1 MTIEKYFSVSD
12 VQTFLQ
18 CREKWDL
25 SSPNR
30 KSYRHRATPRMYLT
44 QGTAL
49 HHAIEAQER
58 SSAGFS
64 SVGPLKAAEDFL
76 AQERLDRVE
85 QIKRETGFEPWPT
98 EMREWDEKAEFTLS
112 LVKQYFEHYGYDNP
126 LADQGME
133 YLATEVPFKI
143 DISELT
149 GIAGAFFVGTFDGIA
164 KDEMDNL
171 WLVENKSYQ
180 SRPDLKDL
188 RVHFQTTGY
197 AVAWE
202 MLTGIPLTGALYNG
216 VAKKL
221 IKEPRVL
228 KSGALSTDVSQQTTL
243 ARYTAAI
250 KRVGG
255 NIADPK
261 YAKILEKLEN
271 IERQGDDRFFYRES
285 FYFNETQTESW
296 LREFKDIIHEMNDN
310 PRIYRTVSFKGCGP
324 MGADCWWQDICF
336 AKHTGQD
343 IDLTLEQRYEVGSY
357 GTIEAVEGVEPF
369 QVSSIEGLRE
379 ALRARV

>member
-1 MTIEKYFSVSD
+1 VIEKYFSVSD

-18 CREKWDL
+18 CREKWDI

-30 KSYRHRATPRMYLT
+30 QSLRHRATPRMYLT

-49 HHAIEAQER
+49 HNAIEAQQKGVQNPLEATDVYLKVER
-58 SSAGFS
+58 EA
-64 SVGPLKAAEDFL
+64 
-76 AQERLDRVE
+76 RVD
-85 QIKRETGFEPWPT
+85 QIRRETGFDPWPL
-98 EMREWDEKAEFTLS
+98 EMKEWDEKAGLTRALA
-112 LVKQYFEHYGYDNP
+112 KQYFDHYGYENP
-126 LADQGME
+126 LADQGLE
-133 YLATEVPFKI
+133 YIATEVPFKI
-143 DISELT
+143 DISELV
-149 GIAGAFFVGTFDGIA
+149 GILGAFFVGTFDGIA
-164 KDEMDNL
+164 VDQQENL

-180 SRPDLKDL
+180 SKPDLKDL

-202 MLTGIPLTGALYNG
+202 MLTGIPLAGALYNG

-228 KSGALSTDVSQQTTL
+228 NSGALSTDVSQQTTW

-255 NIADPK
+255 SIADPK
-261 YAKILEKLEN
+261 YAKILDKLEN

-285 FYFNETQTESW
+285 FYFNETQIQSW
-296 LREFKDIIHEMNDN
+296 TREFTDIVREMNDD

-324 MGADCWWQDICF
+324 QGADCWWQDVCF

-343 IDLTLEQRYEVGSY
+343 VQTTIDQRYEVGSY
-357 GTIEAVEGVEPF
+357 GTIQAVDGITAVS
-369 QVSSIEGLRE
+369 VSSIEELRE
-379 ALRARV
+379 ALRQHG

>member
-1 MTIEKYFSVSD
+1 MIEKYFSVSD

-18 CREKWDL
+18 CREKWDI

-30 KSYRHRATPRMYLT
+30 QSLRHRSTPRMYLT

-49 HHAIEAQER
+49 HHAIEAQQKGVQSPWLAADDYLLAER
-58 SSAGFS
+58 NA
-64 SVGPLKAAEDFL
+64 
-76 AQERLDRVE
+76 RVA
-85 QIKRETGFEPWPT
+85 QIKLETGYEPWPV
-98 EMREWDEKAEFTLS
+98 EMKEWDDKADFTRK
-112 LVKQYFEHYGYDNP
+112 LVAQYFEHYGTDNP

-133 YLATEVPFKI
+133 YIATEVPFKI
-143 DISELT
+143 DISELV
-149 GIAGAFFVGTFDGIA
+149 GIPGAFFVGTFDGIA
-164 KDEMDNL
+164 VDEQENL

-180 SRPDLKDL
+180 SKPDLKDL

-202 MLTGIPLTGALYNG
+202 MLTGLPLAGALYNG

-228 KSGALSTDVSQQTTL
+228 NSGALSTDVSQQTTW
-243 ARYTAAI
+243 ARYTSAI

-255 NIADPK
+255 SLADPK
-261 YAKILEKLEN
+261 YAKILDKLES
-271 IERQGDDRFFYRES
+271 IEKQGDDRFFYRES
-285 FYFNETQTESW
+285 FYYNETQIQNW
-296 LREFKDIIHEMNDN
+296 VREFGDIVQEMDGN

-324 MGADCWWQDICF
+324 MGADCWWQDVCF

-343 IDLTLEQRYEVGSY
+343 VQQLLDTRYEVGSY
-357 GTIEAVEGVEPF
+357 GTIEAVDGVEPF
-369 QVSSIEGLRE
+369 AVSSVSELRE
-379 ALRARV
+379 ALTQHV